1 MCADS
6 SSQSSVHQH
15 NKGIVES
22 DELEEEVFNET
33 LHKFEMLGIGCV
45 RGGSTSVLTKDKCI
59 SEKDKRAGI
68 L

>member
-1 MCADS
+1 VCADS

-45 RGGSTSVLTKDKCI
+45 RGG
-59 SEKDKRAGI
+59 
-68 L
+68 